1 MYVGISHKI
10 YLIFV
15 LFLWIV
21 DLKEELLGWSTPMPS
36 EENFDDTDDN
46 RTLQQHESAN
56 EEPSQ
61 SVPKRLADLRN
72 QLSNKQYALTAAKE
86 ASTFDATVGFIFQ
99 IFVFFF

>member
-1 MYVGISHKI
+1 
-10 YLIFV
+10 
-15 LFLWIV
+15 
-21 DLKEELLGWSTPMPS
+21 MPS

-86 ASTFDATVGFIFQ
+86 ASTFDATVGFI
-99 IFVFFF
+99 IFLNQQKENFLI